1 MHRAVWAVKRAHWK
15 TWAWTRQVLRKLN
28 VTPARFDALY
38 ALHEHGVMMQ
48 SKLQRLLGVVR
59 STISELLRDL
69 ERLGLVQRGTRFRNG
84 RDVRLTNA
92 GRDLIAQAWLTQSDV
107 DDEIFDA
114 FGGPE
119 LVGAYVRLLL
129 LERFCRHL
137 RRAAGD
143 MARTRVYAWLPYED

>member
-1 MHRAVWAVKRAHWK
+1 MHRAIWAVKRAHWK
-15 TWAWTRQVLRKLN
+15 TWAWTRRVLRKLD

-38 ALHEHGVMMQ
+38 AIHEHGVIMQ

-69 ERLGLVQRGTRFRNG
+69 ERLGLVVRGARCRSG
-84 RDVRLTNA
+84 RDVRLTEA
-92 GRDLIAQAWLTQSDV
+92 GHDVIASAWLAQSDV
-107 DDEIFDA
+107 DDEIFDV

-119 LVGAYVRLLL
+119 SSRSYVRLLL

-143 MARTRVYAWLPYED
+143 MGRARVYAWLPYED